1 MHGMHTPS
9 SHPVPHTEHYHG
21 RQFRLYNIL
30 MLLIMAIG
38 SLAFGYAN
46 AVIATV
52 AAQPSFVS
60 HLRVDLLSAMAY
72 WRRER

>member
-1 MHGMHTPS
+1 MHRSVVKPTVQM
-9 SHPVPHTEHYHG
+9 EHYQG
-21 RQFRLYNIL
+21 RQYRSYNII

-38 SLAFGYAN
+38 SLTFGYAN

-60 HLRVDLLSAMAY
+60 GPVDH
-72 WRRER
+72 

>member
-1 MHGMHTPS
+1 MHGS
-9 SHPVPHTEHYHG
+9 VAPHAAQMEHYQG
-21 RQFRLYNIL
+21 RQFRSYNII

-38 SLAFGYAN
+38 SLTFGYAN

-60 HLRVDLLSAMAY
+60 DPVGQ
-72 WRRER
+72 

>member
-1 MHGMHTPS
+1 MKPTVQM
-9 SHPVPHTEHYHG
+9 EHYQG
-21 RQFRLYNIL
+21 RQYRSYNII

-38 SLAFGYAN
+38 SLTFGYAN

-60 HLRVDLLSAMAY
+60 GPVDH
-72 WRRER
+72 